1 MFTRFSA
8 LMEGRVSFQIT
19 EASVALCG
27 PLTMIS
33 YCYYVYDLGLQ
44 ISLVCYIDVSP
55 VVILSVAVKY

>member
-1 MFTRFSA
+1 
-8 LMEGRVSFQIT
+8 MEGRVSFQIT